1 MNIFEFYWE
10 LLKNNAYKLSTF
22 DMLKDI
28 YIPLLNVG
36 VVFYIFR
43 KGEKGRKEDQ
53 LSNFEFQGKLA
64 DKNNAIQKINNRP
77 AFHFDRLD
85 FDITVPME
93 YKYLSRLK
101 WFNNDDELNLKEFRE
116 LMRNQKLELYL
127 RNIGKGNA
135 KNVVTTMNNINTIG
149 YLSNN
154 LDENLDG
161 VNKLNEVEKYKIINS
176 DIVVERIDG
185 KGSYRKEINGE
196 KVTTIYR
203 NRVIPSNATQIIP
216 LDFSDLLA
224 FNYYIFKNDKK
235 KVIPILRFHVQYSD
249 YLNDGK
255 EQNYEE
261 YINIAI
267 SNYTVRSVY
276 GKNIYEINIRIDEL
290 TEERIELFERE
301 GKYKYFNQ

>member
-53 LSNFEFQGKLA
+53 LSNFKFQEKLA
-64 DKNNAIQKINNRP
+64 DKNNVVQKINNRP

-101 WFNNDDELNLKEFRE
+101 WFNNDDELNLKEFRG

-235 KVIPILRFHVQYSD
+235 KIIPILRFHVQYSD

-276 GKNIYEINIRIDEL
+276 GKNIYEINIRIDEV

>member
-10 LLKNNAYKLSTF
+10 LLKNNAYKISTF

-53 LSNFEFQGKLA
+53 LSNFEFQEKLA
-64 DKNNAIQKINNRP
+64 DKNNVIQKINNRP

-85 FDITVPME
+85 FDLTVPME

>member
-10 LLKNNAYKLSTF
+10 LLKNNAYKISTF

-53 LSNFEFQGKLA
+53 LSNFEFQEKLA
-64 DKNNAIQKINNRP
+64 DKNNVIQKINNRP

-85 FDITVPME
+85 FDLTVPME

-203 NRVIPSNATQIIP
+203 NRIIPSNATQIIP